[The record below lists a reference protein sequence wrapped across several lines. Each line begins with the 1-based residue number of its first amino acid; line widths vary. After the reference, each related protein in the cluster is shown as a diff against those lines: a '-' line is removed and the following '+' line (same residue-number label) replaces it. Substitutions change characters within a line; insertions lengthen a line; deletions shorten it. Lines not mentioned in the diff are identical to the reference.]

1 MSARDVLNLIAAD
14 LKSGSSDLIL
24 ANLPSPDSSK
34 TLSVLQQYIAGH
46 PFFPATPTSPASSH
60 QSVTKLA
67 IELVNVFR
75 AAFAPKEYPA
85 RDPYYLTADQLSFED
100 VRLLIFATW
109 LKRLLPLYE
118 PARFVGDWWDSFVN
132 PVLTACSWKPLVDIC
147 RDITVDLLC
156 AEHWPW
162 TPSAATT
169 TPGISSFRLMFVEG
183 YLEECARMAEQA
195 VVKGSSPHH
204 DVSNPVRAP
213 STLAIPFWQTKC
225 GSNYENI
232 FLRFGMARAKE
243 FYDVVAQCFAAK
255 KHRTHILILLLKFAK
270 RQEAPVYYVAE
281 SPLFRTILK
290 SAMCEVNPAV
300 MCACLNVLCTFIPAV
315 AVRLADVLGELLQI
329 LVRAV
334 YWETEYAVVLET
346 CGQATRHPVGGTRIP
361 LDVQSEGK
369 LDVTDVS
376 KELATLSDYC
386 ASALGEF
393 TRISARQ
400 AVENLYTLL
409 YGLFPNNTLRMVRQY
424 CTQKD
429 PETILASTSSEWDVA
444 DDPFADVRARVIDEG
459 DVDLTKLAR
468 ERLQE
473 LASSH
478 RMHPLLL
485 LSDPENER
493 IHSKQNPRTPST
505 IVVEC
510 FELRSR
516 GGYWADEMFRR
527 HVDQKKTEKKTT
539 MGMDLLLGKVFDAV
553 AYGSSKEGVVEEG
566 DETVGKRMERSFG
579 DMCASA
585 DTAAESRGR
594 AGGAM
599 STTTSA
605 QVDMYVDM
613 NRAFRSLLLKT
624 RKHALSP
631 SLSKQLDTATP
642 SPTDDPSQ
650 PQPPSPS
657 PSLTTSSSTEILKLQ
672 LTLLLTEVNFQSY
685 MRYRH
690 YKYIRKLRK
699 QHILEEARDTTDRQS
714 VYDAYH
720 LQQEEIKA
728 LQDALQQ
735 YRQETAVVRER
746 YRQHEAAMQ
755 RHVREAR
762 EETTVLREKVAVL
775 SDRVKM
781 MEVAVETVREEQ
793 RDAERRAFGKSAEL
807 DLVRA
812 DMARLRECEEW
823 MQTWSKKVESRTREA
838 GGMDGGGVG
847 AAVGMDGAA
856 REREWEMQ
864 VEELEREVGVL
875 REALAEQRAEAAR
888 AVGKLATL
896 ETTCE
901 RLEKDVSEQARVV
914 ESVER
919 AADERIKAVDAK
931 YHTLRNINVQLE
943 DRITELFLL
952 YEDGSRQQLQPQT
965 QDTPSTALDEKDDHP
980 IVPVTLGN
988 YD

>member
-1 MSARDVLNLIAAD
+1 MSARDVLNLIASD
-14 LKSGSSDLIL
+14 LKSGSSGLIL

-46 PFFPATPTSPASSH
+46 PFLPATPTSPASSH

-85 RDPYYLTADQLSFED
+85 RAPYYLTADQLSFED
-100 VRLLIFATW
+100 IRLLIFATW

-118 PARFVGDWWDSFVN
+118 PARFVGDWWDPFVK

-162 TPSAATT
+162 TPSTATT
-169 TPGISSFRLMFVEG
+169 TPGISSFRLMFVEA

-204 DVSNPVRAP
+204 DVGNSVRAP
-213 STLAIPFWQTKC
+213 TPLAIPFWQTKC

-232 FLRFGMARAKE
+232 FLRFGMARAKD
-243 FYDVVAQCFAAK
+243 FYDVVAQCFASK
-255 KHRTHILILLLKFAK
+255 KHRTYILILLLKFAK

-346 CGQATRHPVGGTRIP
+346 CGQATQHGVGGPGIP
-361 LDVQSEGK
+361 FGVSSAGSLDVA
-369 LDVTDVS
+369 DVS
-376 KELATLSDYC
+376 KEHASLSDYC
-386 ASALGEF
+386 TSALGEF

-429 PETILASTSSEWDVA
+429 PETILAPTSSEWDVA
-444 DDPFADVRARVIDEG
+444 DDPFADVRVRVRDDGE
-459 DVDLTKLAR
+459 VDLTKLAR

-493 IHSKQNPRTPST
+493 IQSKQNPRTPST

-516 GGYWADEMFRR
+516 GGYWADEIFRR
-527 HVDQKKTEKKTT
+527 HVDKKKTEETKT
-539 MGMDLLLGKVFDAV
+539 MGMDLLLGRVFEAV
-553 AYGSSKEGVVEEG
+553 AYWTGKECVVEES
-566 DETVGKRMERSFG
+566 DKKLMERPPG
-579 DMCASA
+579 DMGASA
-585 DTAAESRGR
+585 ATAAENFSK
-594 AGGAM
+594 AGGA
-599 STTTSA
+599 TTSA

-624 RKHALSP
+624 RKHAVSP
-631 SLSKQLDTATP
+631 PSSLLKQLDTA
-642 SPTDDPSQ
+642 PTSQTNDPSLPPQ
-650 PQPPSPS
+650 PQLQAHSLPS
-657 PSLTTSSSTEILKLQ
+657 SSSTEILKLQ
-672 LTLLLTEVNFQSY
+672 LALLLTEVNFQSY

-699 QHILEEARDTTDRQS
+699 QHMLEEARDATDRQS
-714 VYDAYH
+714 IYDAYH
-720 LQQEEIKA
+720 LQHEEIKA

-735 YRQETAVVRER
+735 YRQEAAVVRDR
-746 YRQHEAAMQ
+746 YRQHEAAMHK
-755 RHVREAR
+755 HVMEAK
-762 EETTVLREKVAVL
+762 EETTVLRERVAEL
-775 SDRVKM
+775 SERVKM
-781 MEVAVETVREEQ
+781 MERGVEVVREEQ
-793 RDAERRAFGKSAEL
+793 RDAERRAFAKSAEL
-807 DLVRA
+807 DAVTA
-812 DMARLRECEEW
+812 DLGRLRECEEW
-823 MQTWSKKVESRTREA
+823 METWSKKVAGTTREA
-838 GGMDGGGVG
+838 GVTGGVG
-847 AAVGMDGAA
+847 AGTMGMDGAT

-888 AVGKLATL
+888 AVGKLGTL
-896 ETTCE
+896 ETMCE
-901 RLEKDVSEQARVV
+901 RLEKDVSEQARVM

-919 AADERIKAVDAK
+919 AAEERIKAVDAK
-931 YHTLRNINVQLE
+931 YQTLRNINVQLE
-943 DRITELFLL
+943 DKITELFLL
-952 YEDGSRQQLQPQT
+952 YEEGSRQQQQPS
-965 QDTPSTALDEKDDHP
+965 STALDEKGDHA